1 MKRNIIIRCLDS
13 NDSKRAAMVKKAV
26 KHNAIFAS
34 IYKMQR
40 AELTAKA
47 QQTFDCLALSAKGNK
62 DGRNDNT
69 FSKLNTLAQS
79 FEQEQR
85 AAKSMLNNALNRG
98 KYTLHFTKS
107 QYMQMLATID
117 NYSTMYVAG
126 RLSIDKIFKHCN
138 NLCRQY
144 YK

>member
-1 MKRNIIIRCLDS
+1 MKKNILISCIDS
-13 NDSKRAAMVKKAV
+13 NDSQTAAMVKKAIR
-26 KHNAIFAS
+26 HNSVFAS

-40 AELTAKA
+40 AELTAKT
-47 QQTFDCLALSAKGNK
+47 QQIFDCLALVAKGNK

-69 FSKLNTLAQS
+69 LSKLNTLSQS

-98 KYTLHFTKS
+98 RYELHFTKS
-107 QYMQMLATID
+107 QYLAQLSTIED
-117 NYSTMYVAG
+117 YSPMYTAE
-126 RLSIDKIFKHCN
+126 RLSIDKIFKYCN

>member
-1 MKRNIIIRCLDS
+1 MKTNIIVRCIDS
-13 NDSKRAAMVKKAV
+13 NNSQLAAKVKRAV
-26 KHNAIFAS
+26 KHNNVFAS

-47 QQTFDCLALSAKGNK
+47 QQTFDCLAIAAKGNK
-62 DGRNDNT
+62 DGKNDNT
-69 FSKLNTLAQS
+69 LSKLNTLSQS

-98 KYTLHFTKS
+98 RYELHFSKS
-107 QYMQMLATID
+107 QYLAQLATIED
-117 NYSTMYVAG
+117 YSCMYTAG
-126 RLSIDKIFKHCN
+126 RLNIDKIFKYCN
-138 NLCRQY
+138 TLCRQY

>member
-1 MKRNIIIRCLDS
+1 MKTNILIRCIDS
-13 NDSKRAAMVKKAV
+13 NDSQKAALVKKAIR
-26 KHNAIFAS
+26 HNAVFAS

-47 QQTFDCLALSAKGNK
+47 QQTFDCLALAAKGNK
-62 DGRNDNT
+62 EGKNDNT
-69 FSKLNTLAQS
+69 LSKLNTLAQS

-98 KYTLHFTKS
+98 RYELHFSKS
-107 QYMQMLATID
+107 QYLAQLATVED
-117 NYSTMYVAG
+117 FSAMYTAG

-138 NLCRQY
+138 TLCRQY